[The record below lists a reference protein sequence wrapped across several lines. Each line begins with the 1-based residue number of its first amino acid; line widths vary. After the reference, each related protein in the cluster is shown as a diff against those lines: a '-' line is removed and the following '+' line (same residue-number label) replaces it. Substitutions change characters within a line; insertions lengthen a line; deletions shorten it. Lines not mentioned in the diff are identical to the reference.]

1 MPSRITPLDVT
12 AYASPDIYR
21 MGEQIFENGWVRH
34 RFQTNYGLQAT
45 VRSKGIYRVEMVV
58 DGEQLFGRC
67 SCPLGSSHCEHQ
79 VALLLSWLNEP
90 DTFVSYQDLRRAI
103 RLKEKNTLVDILVNL
118 VEVFPELSQFFI
130 TAGDK
135 SEDEAI
141 QEEVAGIFDFPQAQ
155 KIDPQ
160 QIIDACQLMFVRS
173 KILRTDGHW
182 DRARTVF
189 FEILNRSL
197 ALIDRLQTSKPFRE
211 NFIAEIADDYE
222 DLALN
227 HPDFSAK
234 KETISQEVE
243 TILQHESAAAE
254 GVFLDLLQQR
264 LKA

>member
-1 MPSRITPLDVT
+1 MPSRITPLDVS
-12 AYASPDIYR
+12 AYASHDIYR
-21 MGEQIFENGWVRH
+21 MGEQIYENGWVRH

-45 VRSKGIYRVEMVV
+45 VRSKGNYRVEMVV

-67 SCPLGSSHCEHQ
+67 SCPVGSTHCEHQ
-79 VALLLSWLNEP
+79 IALLLTWLNEP
-90 DTFVSYQDLRRAI
+90 QTFISYQDLRRAI

-135 SEDEAI
+135 NENEAI
-141 QEEVAGIFDFPQAQ
+141 QEEVANIFDFPQAQ

-160 QIIDACQLMFVRS
+160 QIVEACQLLFVRS
-173 KILRTDGHW
+173 KILRNDGLW
-182 DRARTVF
+182 DQARTVYY
-189 FEILNRSL
+189 EILNRCL

-227 HPDFSAK
+227 HPDFDA
-234 KETISQEVE
+234 IREVIAGE
-243 TILQHESAAAE
+243 VTVIMEHESAEAE
-254 GVFLDLLQQR
+254 GVFLDLLQQK
-264 LKA
+264 LK